1 MIIVDFNK
9 AARRGLNRRRVE
21 MSSRYSETSSILSR
35 IANLQR
41 MLDAGKLSGDEKRYV
56 ESRRKLNNLLFAV
69 VANDVGLRKRR

>member
-41 MLDAGKLSGDEKRYV
+41 MLDAGKLSGDEKRYF

-69 VANDVGLRKRR
+69 VADDVGVRERR